1 MVATTSDARAGA
13 DVTAALR
20 EAPPGAGAVLTI
32 DLDAVAANWRLLA
45 ARSGGAECAAVVK
58 ADAYGLG
65 ADRVGPALWDAGA
78 RTFFVAHPDE
88 ALALRAVLP
97 AARIAVLHGAPAGA
111 EDELAAAGLLP
122 VLSTPA
128 GIDRWAALA
137 RRLERPLPA
146 FIQIDT
152 GMNRL
157 GLEPADVTAL
167 AADPGRLAGIPVA
180 AWMSH
185 LASPE
190 VPDSPLT
197 DLQLKRFRQ
206 AVAKLPPAPLSL
218 ASSSAIFRGGALL
231 FDLTRPGAALYGV
244 NPTPEVG
251 NPMRPVVAL
260 HGRILQVRTVPPG
273 EGIGYGA
280 TFGTTRQT
288 KVATL
293 SIGYADG
300 FMRSLSNA
308 GHVLI
313 GGVPAPV
320 AGRVSMDLMTVD
332 ATEAPPDALRE
343 GGFATLIGPHLDVDT
358 VAAAAGTIGYEV
370 LTALG
375 RRYHR
380 VYLGGSGSDDR
391 GRA

>member
-1 MVATTSDARAGA
+1 MATTSDAAVA
-13 DVTAALR
+13 AALR
-20 EAPPGAGAVLTI
+20 DAPPGVGAVLTI

-65 ADRVGPALWDAGA
+65 ADRLGPALWDAGA
-78 RTFFVAHPDE
+78 RTFFVAHLDE
-88 ALALRAVLP
+88 ALALRTVLP
-97 AARIAVLHGAPAGA
+97 QARIAVLHGAPAGA
-111 EDELAAAGLLP
+111 EEALVGADLLP
-122 VLSTPA
+122 VISTLS
-128 GIDRWAALA
+128 GIDRWAARA
-137 RRLERPLPA
+137 RHLGRPLLA
-146 FIQIDT
+146 LIQIDT

-167 AADPGRLAGIPVA
+167 AADPGRLDGIRVK

-197 DLQLKRFRQ
+197 DLQLRRFRQ

-218 ASSSAIFRGGALL
+218 SSSSAIFRGGALL

-244 NPTPEVG
+244 NPTPEAT
-251 NPMRPVVAL
+251 NPMRPVVSL
-260 HGRILQVRTVPPG
+260 HGRILQVRSVPPG

-280 TFGTTRQT
+280 TFRPSRQI
-288 KVATL
+288 KAATL

-313 GGVPAPV
+313 GGAPAPI
-320 AGRVSMDLMTVD
+320 AGRISMDLMTVD
-332 ATEAPPDALRE
+332 ATDAPPEALAE
-343 GGFATLIGPHLDVDT
+343 GGFATLIGSHLDVDA
-358 VAAAAGTIGYEV
+358 VAAAAGTIGYEI

-380 VYLGGSGSDDR
+380 VYLGGSTGEPPR
-391 GRA
+391 RA